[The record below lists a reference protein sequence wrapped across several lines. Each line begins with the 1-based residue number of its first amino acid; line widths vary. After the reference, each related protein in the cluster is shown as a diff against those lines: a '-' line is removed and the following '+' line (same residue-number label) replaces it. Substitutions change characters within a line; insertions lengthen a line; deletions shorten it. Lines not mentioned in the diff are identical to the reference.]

1 VSRGLQDAASH
12 FFRDFVDAAPPMLA
26 IAREADST
34 IDWREG
40 NAMNLPVQMD
50 ERFSLVVCH
59 QGCNSS
65 RTN

>member
-1 VSRGLQDAASH
+1 
-12 FFRDFVDAAPPMLA
+12 MLA